1 MADDYRSEICSTG
14 GGSWWNPK
22 RSSTT
27 SAGGGTRFEE
37 TASVSCSTAITDLE
51 AKSRSYDD
59 SVGSGSGNSDI
70 GSSIS
75 DSTLQLPIFGLSAS
89 PVDWSQ
95 TLMRGS
101 EKAATSLNQMGYFH
115 HDKQSLESNQV
126 HVTTEESVMNPFNQS
141 FIIDQPRVSS
151 GSASTRECVDT
162 NYDSTLGQ
170 VAYNYPASMVQD
182 LLETSAKTQQSIYS
196 DQSTTSYAG
205 LLQPSWGT
213 KLPQYLQSSPSK
225 QKHSNQLQFSND
237 MPFWDA
243 SMPSQLVT
251 QNFEPKST
259 CSSLIER
266 LSRDGAQQ
274 SCSSVSKKSD
284 MEIGFKKPRIET
296 PSSLPTFKVRKEKL
310 GDRITALQ
318 QLVSPFGKTDTASVL
333 HEAIEYIKFLHDQV
347 AVLSTPYLKNDNPN
361 SMQQQQQVSSISNE
375 KEGPK
380 QDLRSRGLCLVP
392 IASTYPV
399 ASETTTDFWH
409 PTFGGTFR

>member
-1 MADDYRSEICSTG
+1 MADGYRSEICSTG
-14 GGSWWNPK
+14 GRSWWNPK

-27 SAGGGTRFEE
+27 SAGEGTRFEE
-37 TASVSCSTAITDLE
+37 TAAVSCSKAITDLE

-59 SVGSGSGNSDI
+59 SAGSGSRNSDI
-70 GSSIS
+70 GSSIT
-75 DSTLQLPIFGLSAS
+75 DSTLQMPLFGLSAS

-95 TLMRGS
+95 TLLRGS
-101 EKAATSLNQMGYFH
+101 EKTATSLNQMAYFR
-115 HDKQSLESNQV
+115 HDKQTHESNQV
-126 HVTTEESVMNPFNQS
+126 HITTEESVMNPFDQS

-151 GSASTRECVDT
+151 GPDSTHESVDT
-162 NYDSTLGQ
+162 SYDSTLGQ
-170 VAYNYPASMVQD
+170 VAYNYPSSMVQD

-196 DQSTTSYAG
+196 EQSTTSYAE
-205 LLQPSWGT
+205 LLQPSWG

-237 MPFWDA
+237 TPFWDA
-243 SMPSQLVT
+243 TMSSQFVT
-251 QNFEPKST
+251 QTFEPKST
-259 CSSLIER
+259 SSSLIER
-266 LSRDGAQQ
+266 LSRDNAQQ
-274 SCSSVSKKSD
+274 SCSSVCKKSD
-284 MEIGFKKPRIET
+284 SETGFKKPRIET
-296 PSSLPTFKVRKEKL
+296 PSPLPTFKVRKEKL

-361 SMQQQQQVSSISNE
+361 SMQQQQQVSGISNE